1 MKKSITKYHQP
12 CNELIISFLCVIL
25 ASKKASPSI
34 TKYHQLFCSD
44 SLPVCSCLLLVY
56 KAFHKHVSAIYLQV
70 SNFRLHP
77 DVQTL
82 YTPMYMV
89 CRPGCTI
96 AVHPGLHE
104 DLQRAVNLYQQSK

>member
-1 MKKSITKYHQP
+1 M
-12 CNELIISFLCVIL
+12 
-25 ASKKASPSI
+25 
-34 TKYHQLFCSD
+34 LF
-44 SLPVCSCLLLVY
+44 
-56 KAFHKHVSAIYLQV
+56 ILQV
-70 SNFRLHP
+70 SNFHLHP

-82 YTPMYMV
+82 YTPMYTV